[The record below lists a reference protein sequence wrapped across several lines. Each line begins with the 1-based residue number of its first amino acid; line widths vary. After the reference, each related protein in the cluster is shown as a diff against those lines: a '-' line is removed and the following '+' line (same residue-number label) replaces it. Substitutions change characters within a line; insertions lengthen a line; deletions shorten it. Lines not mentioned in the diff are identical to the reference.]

1 MAQSVTA
8 RRLTLAEIGPLFE
21 QAGAR
26 LYGGEAITQSQHALQ
41 CAWLA
46 EQSGEDDGLVIAC
59 LLHDLGHL
67 LFEPSDQAVAQ
78 SRDDLHQHRVL
89 PFLRGLLPDEVIEP
103 IRLHVDAK
111 RYLCFSEAPYLALL
125 SEASRLSLALQGGV
139 MDEVAAQRFA
149 SHPHAERAV
158 ALRRHD
164 DAAKIV
170 GWVVPPFTHY
180 LSRLIA
186 QAERVAT
193 A

>member
-1 MAQSVTA
+1 MKAS
-8 RRLTLAEIGPLFE
+8 RLTLPEIGQLFG

-26 LYGGEAITQSQHALQ
+26 LYGGEAITQSEHALQ

-46 EQSGEDDGLVIAC
+46 EQSGADDGLVIAC

-67 LFEPSDQAVAQ
+67 LFDPSDQALAEG
-78 SRDDLHQHRVL
+78 RDDLHQQRVL

-103 IRLHVDAK
+103 IRLHVEAK
-111 RYLCFSEAPYLALL
+111 RYLCFTQAPYLAAL
-125 SEASRLSLALQGGV
+125 SEASRLSLVLQGGV
-139 MDEVAAQRFA
+139 MDALAAQRFA
-149 SHPHAERAV
+149 SEPHAERAV

-164 DAAKIV
+164 DAAKVV
-170 GWVVPPFTHY
+170 GSVVPPFAYY

-186 QAERVAT
+186 QSERVSA